1 MKGCAFA
8 AERPGLSRSGQPRPL
23 PTSETP
29 GHAAAPSGAAGRCS
43 AGWELQG
50 ERRECEEGPPAL
62 GWPGS
67 KFARGE
73 MLAGDHSGSSVP
85 SLENGP
91 PPPKNLPP
99 GILKEGP
106 VENEMPRSISMAIPM
121 KGDLGPTLLG
131 REMVR
136 QLVGGHRQDGV
147 GQGFGTSSGRA
158 QRTSLFRKPKSG
170 NSHNS
175 EKDLYINMF
184 ITPLLIII

>member
-1 MKGCAFA
+1 
-8 AERPGLSRSGQPRPL
+8 
-23 PTSETP
+23 
-29 GHAAAPSGAAGRCS
+29 
-43 AGWELQG
+43 
-50 ERRECEEGPPAL
+50 
-62 GWPGS
+62 
-67 KFARGE
+67 
-73 MLAGDHSGSSVP
+73 
-85 SLENGP
+85 
-91 PPPKNLPP
+91 
-99 GILKEGP
+99 
-106 VENEMPRSISMAIPM
+106 MAIPM

>member
-29 GHAAAPSGAAGRCS
+29 GHAAAPSGAAGHWS

-50 ERRECEEGPPAL
+50 ERRECEEGQPAL

-67 KFARGE
+67 KFSCGE
-73 MLAGDHSGSSVP
+73 MLAGDHSGPSVP
-85 SLENGP
+85 SLENGA

-106 VENEMPRSISMAIPM
+106 VENEVPRSISNGRRPRANIAR
-121 KGDLGPTLLG
+121 KGDGKAVSERTQAGWG
-131 REMVR
+131 RTGVWDKVR
-136 QLVGGHRQDGV
+136 EVTKNQP
-147 GQGFGTSSGRA
+147 F
-158 QRTSLFRKPKSG
+158 
-170 NSHNS
+170 
-175 EKDLYINMF
+175 
-184 ITPLLIII
+184 